1 MCYELALNK
10 ATVILTHFVD
20 FYTHI
25 LGVDELGSR
34 AMRQDKLV
42 RI

>member
-1 MCYELALNK
+1 MCYEPALNK

-20 FYTHI
+20 FCAHI
-25 LGVDELGSR
+25 LGVNELGLR